1 MSCTHQMALAASALS
16 ALMTLMPANTYA
28 AAVPVA
34 YSGNYDERVSAPS
47 GDYDAIGGLPD
58 VGEFTLLLGNNDFLG
73 GVMTPEDSADV
84 FLISIASGYKLVGA
98 SIDWGTNA
106 NAFNTIFAAPGPM
119 WTLEES
125 DATPTIFLQSLGG
138 NGASAPLTSNAT
150 AFERGEGSYSM
161 TLGNG
166 TFAMNNNDPIAY
178 RMRFVV
184 EALSITPPLG
194 VPEPASLALTGLAL
208 AALGMTRRRVTKP
221 RA

>member
-1 MSCTHQMALAASALS
+1 MYCKTQTSLAATALS
-16 ALMTLMPANTYA
+16 ALMALMAANTHA

-34 YSGNYDERVSAPS
+34 YSGSYDERVSAPS
-47 GDYDAIGGLPD
+47 GDYDAIGGLLD
-58 VGEFTLLLGNNDFLG
+58 VGEFTLLVGNNEFLG
-73 GVMTPEDSADV
+73 GVRTPGDSSDV
-84 FLISIASGYKLVGA
+84 FLIRIASGFKLVGA

-106 NAFNTIFAAPGPM
+106 SPFNPIFAAPGPI

-138 NGASAPLTSNAT
+138 NRAEAPLTFNVA

-184 EALSITPPLG
+184 EALPVTPPLD
-194 VPEPASLALTGLAL
+194 VPEPASLTLTGLAL
-208 AALGMTRRRVTKP
+208 AALGLSRRRFTKP